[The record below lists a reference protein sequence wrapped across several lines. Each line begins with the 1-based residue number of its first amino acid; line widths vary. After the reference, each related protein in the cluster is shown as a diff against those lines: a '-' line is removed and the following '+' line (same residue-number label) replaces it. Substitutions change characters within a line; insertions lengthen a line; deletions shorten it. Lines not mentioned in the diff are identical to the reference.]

1 MKQTNLQKAQVRL
14 REKFIKNGVKM
25 LAPETV
31 YFSKDT
37 KIGKNVT
44 IEPYVVLGEK
54 VKIQNNS
61 KIKSFS
67 HLENVKIENNV
78 TVGPFARLRPGT
90 VLKSGSRVGNF
101 VEIKKSSVGKN
112 SKINH
117 LSYIGDT
124 NIGNFVNIGAGT
136 ITCNYDGKNK
146 NKTIIKNKVFV
157 GSNSSLVAPVTLN
170 EKSTIGAG
178 SVITKN
184 VKKNSLA
191 LTRSNQ
197 SEVKNYK
204 RIITQET
211 LDWWKSQGSEA
222 QKWITPSD
230 DDQKISKLY
239 DWFWENSPT
248 DIKNFYTRGNTFDP
262 IFLQSLMADT
272 DRPMPYNWW
281 QIRDTRSYIEGLAW
295 GSELIHDYIPPGC
308 EGFTK
313 HDPKHDIALDV
324 MRMQTIARAIV

>member
-1 MKQTNLQKAQVRL
+1 MKQTNLQKAQEQL

-78 TVGPFARLRPGT
+78 EIGPFARLRPGT

-101 VEIKKSSVGKN
+101 VEIKKSNLGKN
-112 SKINH
+112 SKVNH

-124 NIGNFVNIGAGT
+124 NIGEFVNIGAGT

-178 SVITKN
+178 SVITRN

-191 LTRSNQ
+191 LTRSKQ
-197 SEVKNYK
+197 TEVKNYK
-204 RIITQET
+204 R
-211 LDWWKSQGSEA
+211 K
-222 QKWITPSD
+222 K
-230 DDQKISKLY
+230 
-239 DWFWENSPT
+239 
-248 DIKNFYTRGNTFDP
+248 
-262 IFLQSLMADT
+262 
-272 DRPMPYNWW
+272 
-281 QIRDTRSYIEGLAW
+281 
-295 GSELIHDYIPPGC
+295 
-308 EGFTK
+308 
-313 HDPKHDIALDV
+313 
-324 MRMQTIARAIV
+324 